1 MELEKAAAEFEDFLQ
16 KRANFLHLRQI
27 LKNDNFICLTQLFEL
42 FPIMPNRFPSCMSS
56 YLGLRSDR
64 S

>member
-42 FPIMPNRFPSCMSS
+42 FPIMPDRFPSCHHI
-56 YLGLRSDR
+56 
-64 S
+64 